1 MVSKTLASSEVGHL
15 INQWYGYIRSFSIPD
30 SEYLKKEIEN
40 KLDQMEE
47 DQDLLLY
54 YSLMEFR
61 HRLMLESLE
70 PLEKL
75 RIDQQP
81 NLSDLLSE
89 IENNQSRIKGM
100 LDYYFNFFKGQ
111 FEFSRKNYIQA
122 IQYYKRAELKLDLI
136 PEEEK
141 IEKAEFHYKVA
152 AAYYRIKQNMFS
164 LHHAEIAL
172 NMFEANKLY
181 STSTISCEMM
191 LGANKLDLLRFDEA
205 EAHYTNAMKFAELT
219 KDNYSRGLACH
230 NIGLSY
236 ALQNKSD
243 LAEEYFRKVL
253 EIPEYYETERG
264 LRTDFELTFVLYKNE
279 NKVELTLE
287 GFQFTK
293 LAPSVSFKKSFT
305 GFGNEDI
312 VAATFKLHIK
322 NNQGDTLPL
331 GQFSSFLDTDKRHYL
346 NQGSLEYDSGDL
358 RPGQS
363 GTKYLVFLMK
373 KSELNE
379 NPKFKLRIRHI
390 EGNSGDALNDREVD
404 FNLVR

>member
-89 IENNQSRIKGM
+89 IENNQSRIKGI

-264 LRTDFELTFVLYKNE
+264 LRTDFELTFVLYKNGKIE
-279 NKVELTLE
+279 EAQKLLVKGIKKAEKEGEAEYLAKFNIVHALYGGLEAQKRDDLIQRAFKYLEEKQLWTDIEELSQDIAEHFRIIKDYANTVLYLDKVIYAKNKIL
-287 GFQFTK
+287 
-293 LAPSVSFKKSFT
+293 SVS
-305 GFGNEDI
+305 E
-312 VAATFKLHIK
+312 
-322 NNQGDTLPL
+322 
-331 GQFSSFLDTDKRHYL
+331 
-346 NQGSLEYDSGDL
+346 E
-358 RPGQS
+358 
-363 GTKYLVFLMK
+363 LM
-373 KSELNE
+373 
-379 NPKFKLRIRHI
+379 
-390 EGNSGDALNDREVD
+390 
-404 FNLVR
+404 